1 MFGSIHWLNTSFL
14 LRGRMDTEENSQMSD
29 IVEQLKH
36 HSDTNLIL
44 YGKDIVPLFVVY
56 GYGLWY
62 LLLI

>member
-1 MFGSIHWLNTSFL
+1 
-14 LRGRMDTEENSQMSD
+14 
-29 IVEQLKH
+29 
-36 HSDTNLIL
+36 LIL